1 MRVGVFL
8 NYVGLGANIMHLSYC
23 HEIAKVYGPITL
35 ITLAKNLDQ
44 ALEDD
49 GSIKEV
55 IILEKNKKI
64 TDILK
69 ISSKLKKLK
78 LDQIYIFYPSPR
90 LFIAGKIAG
99 IKKVFCYPFLKKKKL
114 HLVDAAKKFTCE
126 KLKINNCDT
135 ETNFQISE
143 KKIYQAKKFFNSSTF
158 NIVIGAGSS
167 GPDTRWGEKNFISL
181 INKLNKLGEFFFYIQ
196 AGPNQKDISEK
207 IINNIEKKNCLDL
220 SNKTIREV
228 VPFFAL
234 CDLYVGNDSFMHHVT
249 SQSQKPAIVLLINS
263 PRAYTDYSKYYHRI
277 IPPNA
282 SLDNINHSFLYSP
295 SSITVKMVEE
305 KILEIKNK

>member
-8 NYVGLGANIMHLSYC
+8 NYIGLGANIMHLSYC
-23 HEIAKVYGPITL
+23 HEIAKIYGPITL

-49 GSIKEV
+49 ESIKEV

-90 LFIAGKIAG
+90 LFLAGKIAG
-99 IKKVFCYPFLKKKKL
+99 IKKVFSYSFFKKKKL

-135 ETNFQISE
+135 ETKFQISE
-143 KKIYQAKKFFNSSTF
+143 KKIFQTKKFFNPSTF

-167 GPDTRWGEKNFISL
+167 GPDTRWGEENFINL
-181 INKLNKLGEFFFYIQ
+181 INKLNQISEFFFYIQ

-207 IINNIEKKNCLDL
+207 L
-220 SNKTIREV
+220 
-228 VPFFAL
+228 
-234 CDLYVGNDSFMHHVT
+234 
-249 SQSQKPAIVLLINS
+249 
-263 PRAYTDYSKYYHRI
+263 
-277 IPPNA
+277 
-282 SLDNINHSFLYSP
+282 
-295 SSITVKMVEE
+295 
-305 KILEIKNK
+305 